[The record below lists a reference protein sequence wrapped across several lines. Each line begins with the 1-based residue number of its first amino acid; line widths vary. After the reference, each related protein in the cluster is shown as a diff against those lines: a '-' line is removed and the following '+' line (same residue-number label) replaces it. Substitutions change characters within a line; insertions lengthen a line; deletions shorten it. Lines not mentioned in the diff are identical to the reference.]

1 MLLVNFGFS
10 QTIEDTIREAE
21 TRNITTKEQALRV
34 LQENGINEIQAR
46 QMARIR
52 GVDFDD
58 FLNNFFESRKV
69 KENDE
74 YKSIETR
81 DSVIIGTQQ
90 FSIEP
95 DYAKT
100 SNIAEDTLSDYYF
113 GYNIFKNNPFG
124 SKEYLVG
131 NIDEGY
137 IIAPGD
143 EIRITVFGN
152 NQMDVVAK
160 VDLNGNMRLP
170 NFGIFMASGNNFAT
184 LKSRLTT
191 FLGRYFS
198 GLLSSP
204 QRTFLDISLTQIR
217 PVKVTVLGES
227 VTPGS
232 HLISG
237 FATVLNAL
245 YASGGVK
252 TSGSLR
258 EIKVFRNNK
267 LLKTIDLYDY
277 ITSGNLD
284 GDIRL
289 ANNDIVFIPS
299 RLSTIELSG
308 TVKTE
313 SLFELKPTETLSD
326 LVRFSGG
333 LPANA
338 AINNVNIM
346 RITPFEDRV
355 QTQRF
360 DRFLTTVNYGM
371 MLTNNQA
378 FQLVDGDHVQ
388 FESILE
394 RMRNGVIINGNIN
407 QPGVYSVEEYGDLKS
422 LIIGGSKDLM
432 PNTYMSK
439 VDLFREDDMGRKSF
453 TTFNLSSIMSGAT
466 SVQLI
471 ENDSIQIYGMK
482 EVQGE
487 KLVRISGFTRIKPE
501 STGEIT
507 ELLIDEPVKAIFWR
521 DKLSLFDLIFQATS
535 FEELEYQSKLLTS
548 RVDLKRFNPTS
559 GLFEI
564 SNFSLDD
571 LPTLSSTYLMPK
583 DEVILYS
590 KSILEVV
597 NKTVRVG
604 GFVNKPDTYP
614 LAANMFLEDA
624 ILAAGGF
631 TEYADKT
638 LVFVNRENFIPSTG
652 KISDRFDLEVDLSYL
667 RGEAKAPQNPFIL
680 EDNDVISVRQPQ
692 GKGILKTLLI
702 KGAVYYPRSI
712 VLEYE
717 LNSFSSVLEQVGG
730 LKPDANLEA
739 SYVQRDGIILSHD
752 LSQNQKS
759 EKAIFKDGDIIFIA
773 SNNGTVETL
782 GAVQNP
788 SLFIWEKGK
797 RAKHYLKNSGDKIR
811 KEASE
816 AYVILANGK
825 TKKINFFYNPKVQ
838 PNSRIVV
845 NRKVKREFD
854 ESRQKFTD
862 DLIRLLSV
870 VTGAFTTIILAKN
883 L

>member
-10 QTIEDTIREAE
+10 QTIEDAIREAE

-34 LQENGINEIQAR
+34 LQENGINETQAR

-58 FLNNFFESRKV
+58 FLNNFLESSKV

-74 YKSIETR
+74 YTSIETR
-81 DSVIIGTQQ
+81 DSVNIGTQQ

-170 NFGIFMASGNNFAT
+170 NFGVFMASGNNFAT

-204 QRTFLDISLTQIR
+204 QRTFLDVSLTQIR

-338 AINNVNIM
+338 AINNVNIL

-422 LIIGGSKDLM
+422 LIIGGAKDLM

-453 TTFNLSSIMSGAT
+453 TTFNLSSVMSGAT

-548 RVDLKRFNPTS
+548 RVDLKRFNPLS

-583 DEVILYS
+583 DEIILYS

-597 NKTVRVG
+597 NKTVQVG
-604 GFVNKPDTYP
+604 GFVNNPGTYP
-614 LAANMFLEDA
+614 LADNMFLEDA

-638 LVFVNRENFIPSTG
+638 LVVVNRENFIPSTG
-652 KISDRFDLEVDLSYL
+652 KISDRFDVEVDLSYL

-680 EDNDVISVRQPQ
+680 EDNDVISIRQPQ

-702 KGAVYYPRSI
+702 EGAVYYPRSI

-739 SYVQRDGIILSHD
+739 SYVQRDGKILSHD

-759 EKAIFKDGDIIFIA
+759 EKAIFEDGDVIFIA

-825 TKKINFFYNPKVQ
+825 TKKINFFYNPRVQ

>member
-10 QTIEDTIREAE
+10 QTIEDAIREAE

-638 LVFVNRENFIPSTG
+638 LVVVNRENFIPSTG

-702 KGAVYYPRSI
+702 EGAVYYPRSI

-788 SLFIWEKGK
+788 SLFIWGKGK